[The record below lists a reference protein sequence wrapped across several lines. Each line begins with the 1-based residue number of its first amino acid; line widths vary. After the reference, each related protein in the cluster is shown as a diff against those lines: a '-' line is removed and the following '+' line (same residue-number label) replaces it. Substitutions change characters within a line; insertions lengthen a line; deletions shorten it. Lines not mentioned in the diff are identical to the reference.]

1 MELPTLYQFFDF
13 IGTLAFAIS
22 GTRLAAAKHFDWFGA
37 YVVGVTTAIGG
48 GTLRDVL
55 LGVTPFWMTAPIYLI
70 FSGIALFWVVV
81 FRKNLVRQN
90 NTWFLFD
97 AIGLA
102 LFTIAGLEKTL
113 QLGFPYWVAIMM
125 GTMTGAAGGVLRD
138 VLLNDIPLIFRK
150 EIYAMAGIIGGLA
163 FCACDLM
170 GFKTEISGI
179 ASGILILLIRILAVR
194 YHISLPMLKDEE
206 STSEENNQ
214 NKPQQRRAN

>member
-1 MELPTLYQFFDF
+1 MELPSLYQVFDF

-37 YVVGVTTAIGG
+37 YVIGVTTAIGG

-55 LGVTPFWMTAPIYLI
+55 LGVTPFWMTAPVYLF

-81 FRKNLVRQN
+81 FRKQLVRQN

-113 QLGFPYWVAIMM
+113 QLGFPYWVAVMM
-125 GTMTGAAGGVLRD
+125 GAMTGAAGGVLRD
-138 VLLNDIPLIFRK
+138 VLLNNIPLIFKK
-150 EIYAMAGIIGGLA
+150 EIYAMAAIIGGLC
-163 FCACDLM
+163 FCACDM
-170 GFKTEISGI
+170 IGFQSEVSGI
-179 ASGILILLIRILAVR
+179 VGGITVLLIRILAVR
-194 YHISLPMLKDEE
+194 YHISLPMLKDE
-206 STSEENNQ
+206 TTTIDDGKQNNQ
-214 NKPQQRRAN
+214 KEKEED

>member
-1 MELPTLYQFFDF
+1 
-13 IGTLAFAIS
+13 
-22 GTRLAAAKHFDWFGA
+22 
-37 YVVGVTTAIGG
+37 
-48 GTLRDVL
+48 
-55 LGVTPFWMTAPIYLI
+55 MTAPIYLI

-113 QLGFPYWVAIMM
+113 QLGFPYWVAVMM

-179 ASGILILLIRILAVR
+179 TGGIIILLIRILAVR
-194 YHISLPMLKDEE
+194 YHISLPMLKEEE
-206 STSEENNQ
+206 SISDNES
-214 NKPQQRRAN
+214 K

>member
-1 MELPTLYQFFDF
+1 MELPTFYQLFDF

-81 FRKNLVRQN
+81 FRKSLVRQN

-150 EIYAMAGIIGGLA
+150 EIYAIAGIIGGLV
-163 FCACDLM
+163 FCLCDIM
-170 GFKTEISGI
+170 GLQTEVSGI
-179 ASGILILLIRILAVR
+179 TGGITVLLIRILAVR

-206 STSEENNQ
+206 CVSDDKNQ
-214 NKPQQRRAN
+214 NKQSEKEAE